1 LNTQLEIINE
11 LNSIHPGL
19 NLIEH
24 IDPYSTY
31 DAENDRYIVEIKSR
45 TAEYDSWIIEKK
57 KFDSNIIKSVE
68 TGKTFVYLSEYNG
81 KIMTWNIHKLVRKG
95 YDFQW
100 EDRAM
105 PRTTEF
111 IDNESII
118 KTVGYLYEKDAKIHK
133 EKE

>member
-1 LNTQLEIINE
+1 MNTQLEIINE

-68 TGKTFVYLSEYNG
+68 TGKTFVYLTEYQG
-81 KIMTWNIHKLVRKG
+81 KIMTWNIHKLVRKN
-95 YDFQW
+95 YDFNW
-100 EDRAM
+100 EQRTL
-105 PRTTEF
+105 PETTEF
-111 IDNESII
+111 INRLAIPKI
-118 KTVGYLYEKDAKIHK
+118 VGYLYEKDATIHK